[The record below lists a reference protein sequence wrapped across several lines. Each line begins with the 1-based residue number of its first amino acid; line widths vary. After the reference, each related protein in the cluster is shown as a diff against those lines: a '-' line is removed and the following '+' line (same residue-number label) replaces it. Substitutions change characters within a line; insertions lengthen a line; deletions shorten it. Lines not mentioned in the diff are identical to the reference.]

1 MNEKYFD
8 VTNTKNSLIINDKN
22 GEVED
27 FTANI
32 FNIRK

>member
-22 GEVED
+22 GEV
-27 FTANI
+27 FTANN

>member
-1 MNEKYFD
+1 MNAKYFD

-22 GEVED
+22 GEVEV
-27 FTANI
+27 FTANN